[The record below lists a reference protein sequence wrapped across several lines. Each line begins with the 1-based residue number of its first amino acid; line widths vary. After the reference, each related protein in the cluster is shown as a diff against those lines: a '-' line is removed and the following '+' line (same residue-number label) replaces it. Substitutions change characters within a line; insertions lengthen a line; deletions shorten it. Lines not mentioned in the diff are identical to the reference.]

1 MKSNLWTLLR
11 VVHLVS
17 QDLSIAG
24 NRKGLAGERSGLFM
38 EQIRI
43 IKEMREADRK
53 RGRSG
58 EFVRCRY
65 AVWEN
70 VVGAISSNKG
80 RDFQAVLT
88 EFVRIAEPEAPDVPM
103 PENGKWPKSGW
114 LYDELGRWSVAWRIH
129 DAQFWGVP
137 QRRKRIALVADFNGL
152 TAPEILFDPQYR
164 REAERAESDETE
176 SDSGD
181 GSGPEVQALSQ
192 GLSGHFEP
200 GRTPREGTAQGVE
213 GSVGG
218 TDRGSGSCGT
228 RGAIAD
234 GGTGQ
239 IGGAI
244 SFQERAGKPGGAR
257 ESLSRVSGQ
266 EPCQRLTTNQCCS
279 VDVYN
284 QTVERDEIS
293 GTVTAEVGVPNHSG
307 PKVMEMIPI
316 EGNGQRESHCGDG

>member
-1 MKSNLWTLLR
+1 MDVITGGSPC
-11 VVHLVS
+11 

-38 EQIRI
+38 EQIRV

-70 VVGAISSNKG
+70 VPGAMSSNKG

-88 EFVRIAEPEAPDVPM
+88 EFVRVAEPDAPDVPM
-103 PENGKWPKSGW
+103 PEKGKWPKSGW

-164 REAERAESDETE
+164 REAERAESNETE
-176 SDSGD
+176 PDSGD
-181 GSGPEVQALSQ
+181 GSGPEVQIVEQ
-192 GLSGHFEP
+192 GLPGNFEP
-200 GRTPREGTAQGVE
+200 GGTPGEGIANGVE

-218 TDRGSGSCGT
+218 ADQGSGSYGT
-228 RGAIAD
+228 FYMDADTEADDAICLQGNGIGRNDGAGCEGAGWRRG
-234 GGTGQ
+234 GVT
-239 IGGAI
+239 
-244 SFQERAGKPGGAR
+244 P
-257 ESLSRVSGQ
+257 
-266 EPCQRLTTNQCCS
+266 LTPS
-279 VDVYN
+279 
-284 QTVERDEIS
+284 
-293 GTVTAEVGVPNHSG
+293 TVTPSVSKNEPENQGG
-307 PKVMEMIPI
+307 Q
-316 EGNGQRESHCGDG
+316 GNPYPV